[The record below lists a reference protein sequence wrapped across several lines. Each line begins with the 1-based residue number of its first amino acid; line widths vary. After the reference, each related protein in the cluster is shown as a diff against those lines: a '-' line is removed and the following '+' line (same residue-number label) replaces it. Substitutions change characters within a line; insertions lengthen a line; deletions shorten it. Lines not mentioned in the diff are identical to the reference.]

1 THHLRDKYISFTCEN
16 VSMKKIAGLLL
27 LTAAVILTAG
37 CVTTADPIVGSWQ
50 TTEPIQFDGY
60 TLSYQVTFE
69 EDGTGELIYSY
80 SDVEGDNI
88 FPLLWKKT
96 GDTYHYEMFCSFTIS
111 EDGKTM
117 TDDYQY
123 TYRLEKDGEMFGG
136 VWMEEIPKGAEAD
149 YYYTYVFNEDGTGVE
164 TIHETGNDPDVGY
177 FLWREYADNQIIIR
191 YLYTYTFEDGKMKT
205 SMGEEAVFEEVDG
218 IWVETPQVGNHVTTY
233 EFCDDGICVRHI
245 YDGETNERIGF
256 YKYYYIP
263 SVMTDEKI
271 AALPL
276 LTPLLPLFSTPIG
289 GVLLSADIYELEFL
303 EDGTLQDVEDREIL
317 ERVSS
322 A

>member
-1 THHLRDKYISFTCEN
+1 
-16 VSMKKIAGLLL
+16 MKKIAGLLL

-60 TLSYQVTFE
+60 TLSYQATF
-69 EDGTGELIYSY
+69 D
-80 SDVEGDNI
+80 
-88 FPLLWKKT
+88 
-96 GDTYHYEMFCSFTIS
+96 
-111 EDGKTM
+111 
-117 TDDYQY
+117 
-123 TYRLEKDGEMFGG
+123 
-136 VWMEEIPKGAEAD
+136 
-149 YYYTYVFNEDGTGVE
+149 EDGTGVE
-164 TIHETGNDPDVGY
+164 TIYEPGEEPDVCRIS
-177 FLWREYADNQIIIR
+177 WKEYAENQIVIR
-191 YLYTYTFEDGKMKT
+191 HLYTYSFEDGKMKT
-205 SMGEEAVFEEVDG
+205 SRGQNTVFEEVDG

>member
-1 THHLRDKYISFTCEN
+1 
-16 VSMKKIAGLLL
+16 MKKIAGLLL

-60 TLSYQVTFE
+60 TLSYQATFD
-69 EDGTGELIYSY
+69 EDGTGEMIYSY
-80 SDVEGDNI
+80 SYDENNYILPI
-88 FPLLWKKT
+88 FWDKN
-96 GDTYHYEMFCSFTIS
+96 GDTYQYEMLYVLTFS
-111 EDGKTM
+111 EDGRTM
-117 TDDYQY
+117 TDYAQH
-123 TYRLEKDGEMFGG
+123 TYRLEKDREMFGG
-136 VWMEEIPKGAEAD
+136 VWMEEIPKGVEVFE
-149 YYYTYVFNEDGTGVE
+149 YYTYVFNEDGTGVE
-164 TIHETGNDPDVGY
+164 TIYEPGEEPDVCRIS
-177 FLWREYADNQIIIR
+177 WKEYAENQIVIR
-191 YLYTYTFEDGKMKT
+191 HLYTYSFEDGKMKT
-205 SMGEEAVFEEVDG
+205 SRGQNTVFEEVDG